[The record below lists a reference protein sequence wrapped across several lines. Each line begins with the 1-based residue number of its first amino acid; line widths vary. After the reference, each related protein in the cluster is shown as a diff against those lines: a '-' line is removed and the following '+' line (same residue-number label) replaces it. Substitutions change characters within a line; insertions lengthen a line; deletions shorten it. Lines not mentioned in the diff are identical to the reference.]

1 MKKTTR
7 MGLVLTL
14 IMVLCTLGPL
24 FAGEISIMWEWE
36 KTDEDVVAFRYQMD
50 AQEADGWTVV
60 ESSVTSYSVGPV
72 DDTVSY
78 SLYLQQSYDGETWSE
93 SGLLTYDPVEFGA
106 VAPAVEPVAEPVAVA
121 EEPVAP
127 EVVAEPVESTDT
139 IAFESTPAGFEPE
152 IMAEEPVVEEPLVQP
167 VPVPEVKKTGPR
179 VEISFGAGG
188 KADNYLGGFDASG
201 DFVALRTRVL
211 PSITADL
218 VYPNMRKIG
227 SSIDLGIRA
236 GLGYQGYQNGVGD
249 AIAGFDI
256 HGLAMFEYSINR
268 KFSVDASMG
277 FAFMFTGNDIHT
289 GGGSVPGVFFGPLA
303 QVNARYK
310 INDTWSVGMQTEVR
324 LLFGNTF
331 EPYELTGI
339 VRLGAGYS
347 F

>member
-167 VPVPEVKKTGPR
+167 VPVPEVKKNGPR
-179 VEISFGAGG
+179 VEISF
-188 KADNYLGGFDASG
+188 
-201 DFVALRTRVL
+201 
-211 PSITADL
+211 
-218 VYPNMRKIG
+218 
-227 SSIDLGIRA
+227 
-236 GLGYQGYQNGVGD
+236 
-249 AIAGFDI
+249 
-256 HGLAMFEYSINR
+256 
-268 KFSVDASMG
+268 
-277 FAFMFTGNDIHT
+277 
-289 GGGSVPGVFFGPLA
+289 
-303 QVNARYK
+303 
-310 INDTWSVGMQTEVR
+310 
-324 LLFGNTF
+324 
-331 EPYELTGI
+331 
-339 VRLGAGYS
+339 
-347 F
+347 